1 MNEPTLVEKLFSF
14 QGRLR
19 RSSYWIYHLLQWV
32 ALCVVVGVFY
42 GLALALTPDNP
53 LIYVLMVIGIL
64 LYIGFVWSGLSIGV
78 RRCHD
83 RNRSGWFLLAS
94 LIPLV
99 GAIWVF
105 IELGFLDGTQGP
117 NQYGSSPK
125 GIGGNEVAGV
135 FS

>member
-1 MNEPTLVEKLFSF
+1 MTETTLVEKLFSF

-19 RSSYWIYHLLQWV
+19 RSAYWTYHVLQWI
-32 ALCVVVGVFY
+32 ALCVIIGIFYGVALAVTPQSPLIY
-42 GLALALTPDNP
+42 GLAVIAIAL
-53 LIYVLMVIGIL
+53 YV
-64 LYIGFVWSGLSIGV
+64 GFVWSGLSIGV

-99 GAIWVF
+99 GAIWVL

-117 NQYGSSPK
+117 NQYGPSPK
-125 GIGGNEVAGV
+125 GIGGSEVAGV